1 MKKINFYL
9 LLTTLFL
16 GVGVNAQGIYFVTD
30 STDSGSGKTL
40 RNALASNADT
50 IVIDVK
56 GTLELTSSLVL
67 TKDVVIL
74 GPSAKHFTINPWQI
88 TDVDGLFKFNGH
100 KLTLSG
106 VRISGG
112 GYNSSVPILHIH
124 NANNADTVRVIDC
137 LFENTVLQNGSGSVL
152 NYNVALLSKPIIFSR
167 CSFISVRADN
177 NGGAFYIA
185 QGKGAE
191 VYNCTFNACTTTWG
205 QGGRA
210 GAIYMSG
217 GDLTLIN
224 NTFYMNS
231 DDSDA
236 HHLYLAGNSVNLIN
250 NIFEEGST
258 QNLIKTGTIVADY
271 YHNNFISSYLT
282 GAGISYGFTEN
293 TASGISTPLIE
304 DGLGL
309 KYFSLPAGSPCID
322 TYLGSNPKVLSQK
335 YDQRRSWRKMKSDIA
350 NSSYSIDAG
359 AVEYSPFTVTSA
371 DPNNSPGGIKSVFSR
386 LNSSPVFGNKAI
398 VFEIPTSDLPADMN
412 IGQDTLVIDYSVA
425 DLIINGFSQS
435 GSVVAGPGIDS
446 TSVTSATIPIVI
458 NGNNTHGSII
468 ENRGANVFIAG
479 VDVINAI
486 SSGGIKGV
494 GINFTGYNCSIE
506 GCHIGVNSIG
516 EYGSNT
522 KNTYGITVPPG
533 TQGLS
538 IGVNNYYNNFL
549 MHVSRNIISG
559 NDSAQVESL
568 TGGVIKRNFIGLNG
582 TGTSVINTPF
592 AKGVVL
598 GSVDAYV
605 GLFGGKKHEGNYVA
619 GQDSACKL
627 YNMQEVRSN
636 VVGFLY
642 DKVGIASNN
651 TGIKIENGYDAKIIN
666 NRIGNVTNGN
676 ALYLLNIKGNNS
688 FLYPEQNS
696 VIAFNKIGIT
706 LNRQSAAI
714 NGSGIKILSN
724 RGSDGNGGHISDARF
739 RKIHHNVIAN
749 CNRGLDFD
757 LSLFHLYDPNSGNYI
772 PVPSLSVPFSDSV
785 YRNVIGFD
793 TINNNSF
800 SNGTGI
806 YIDSGVQAITFSR
819 NIIANNTTAGV
830 QIAGVDSTEYIHFYR
845 NKIFNNGGATGLG
858 IDLDDN
864 GTTNLIGNKPY
875 SNDSVVPPT
884 LSSSIY
890 CQGDSKVKLGVKL
903 FIEDSTRFYRMDFY
917 KTDSDGQEGK
927 IFLKDTMFAPNT
939 LSLGN
944 NIDTLSFMATFIAI
958 NDSIVATLTQL
969 DTATIE
975 NYGYLDTLLVAST
988 SEFSNYSV
996 IRNYSPSIVTP
1007 SGVCDGQQIIIQIA
1021 DAGTITNFMI
1031 DNVSQLNNPAHYTL
1045 TTGQTSIT
1053 VSVVS
1058 DSLGCSDS
1066 FTTSL
1071 SVNPLPNV
1079 TANIFNN
1086 RDTIC
1091 QGDSAVLIGVPYN
1104 STNGQWKVD
1113 STSFTDTVV
1122 FPGNTTKYIYIFTD
1136 GNGCSNKDSVVVTV
1150 NPLPNAILVSDSV
1163 VCYGNTIDLS
1173 GLVSSVIQVGETSYW
1188 YNESDATSTPLIA
1201 QTIIMSQD
1209 SSFVYQVTDVS
1220 SGCINQDTINIL
1232 VNSLPNVSAGMDSS
1246 ICGSGDIYLSGLNG
1260 ITPTTGIWYDITMT
1274 NFINSTNVV
1283 SVISD
1288 TSFIYRVTDGNGCT
1302 NQDTVDI
1309 FVNSLPNVSAGQDS
1323 IICGLG
1329 TINLMGLIGV
1339 NPLNGT
1345 WYDNTMSNTIPNP
1358 VSVSLN
1364 TSYIYKVI
1372 GVDGCM
1378 NQDTVDI
1385 FVNPLPNVS
1394 AGQDSSICG
1403 MGTINLNGLIGVTP
1417 SNGTWYD
1424 TTMISIANNNINV
1437 VSDTSFIYQVT
1448 AGNGCTNQDT
1458 VDIFVNP
1465 KPILTVNST
1474 TPDNCSDGSGEV
1486 VLLTTSGT
1494 PSYSYSIDGATYNLN
1509 NVFSGLQGGQSYTF
1523 YTIDDNNCSDTLA
1536 IYVPVGT
1543 STPPLSPS
1551 LITPIKICQGYKETI
1566 TDTISTNANYA
1577 HTFIFYDFP
1586 DEINVN
1592 STNNAVLIPE
1602 SLNGVDSIVVVATNT
1617 DGCTNS
1623 TTITDIDFTENN
1635 LQTSP
1640 INNICQGDNH
1650 TFDVWATGVPDSLLW
1665 STNGTGSGE
1674 QEDQGSFTINNLTD
1688 NEVYIAVKE
1697 NDCWFYDTISV
1708 TFAIDC
1714 EETVTNAF
1722 QPDGDIEENSF
1733 FYLDDEHVNPDLWEN
1748 TVTIYNRWGDIVF
1761 KEQNYDNKTI
1771 VWKGKGLTR
1780 VDLPEGTY
1788 YYVLDVP
1795 EISYSKKGWVYLD
1808 R

>member
-1 MKKINFYL
+1 MKKIKFYL
-9 LLTTLFL
+9 VFICLFL
-16 GVGVNAQGIYFVTD
+16 GVGLSAQGIYFVTD
-30 STDSGSGKTL
+30 STDTGSGRTL
-40 RNALASNADT
+40 RNALATNADT

-56 GTLELTSSLVL
+56 GTLELDTPLVL
-67 TKDVVIL
+67 NRDVVIL

-88 TDVDGLFKFNGH
+88 TDNDGLFKFNGH

-112 GYNSSVPILHIH
+112 GYNSSVPIFHIH
-124 NANNADTVRVIDC
+124 NANNAGTVRVIDC
-137 LFENTVLQNGSGSVL
+137 LFENTVLQNGNGTVL
-152 NYNVALLSKPIIFSR
+152 NYNVNYTSSKPIIFSR
-167 CSFISVRADN
+167 CSFISVQAQN

-185 QGKGAE
+185 GGKGAE

-210 GAIYMSG
+210 GAIYMLG

-236 HHLYLAGNSVNLIN
+236 HHLYLAGDSVTLIN
-250 NIFEEGST
+250 NIFEDGT
-258 QNLIKTGTIVADY
+258 NPNLIKTGTIAVDY
-271 YHNNFISSYLT
+271 FDNNYISSNLT
-282 GAGISYGFTEN
+282 GSGITYGFTEN
-293 TASGISTPLIE
+293 SSTGISTTPLIE

-309 KYFSLPAGSPCID
+309 KYFSLPSGSPCID
-322 TYLGSNPKVLSQK
+322 TYNSANPHPKVISQK

-350 NSSYSIDAG
+350 NSSYLIDAG
-359 AVEYSPFTVTSA
+359 AVEYSPFTVRSVDPYSA
-371 DPNNSPGGIKSVFSR
+371 NGIHTVFTNLSTV
-386 LNSSPVFGNKAI
+386 SGNKAI

-412 IGQDTLVIDYSVA
+412 IGA
-425 DLIINGFSQS
+425 DSLAIESTIYDNIIVNGFSQS
-435 GSVVAGPGIDS
+435 GSMVAGPGTD
-446 TSVTSATIPIVI
+446 TTRVTSATIPIVI
-458 NGNNTHGSII
+458 NGGGNAKRRLTVYGGN
-468 ENRGANVFIAG
+468 EVYIAG
-479 VDVINAI
+479 LDFVNSI
-486 SSGGIKGV
+486 SSGSEDGV
-494 GINFTGYNCSIE
+494 GISVGGYTTYLCSIE
-506 GCHIGVNSIG
+506 GCHIGVDSVG

-538 IGVNNYYNNFL
+538 IGVNNYYYNYL
-549 MHVSRNIISG
+549 THVSRNVISG

-605 GLFGGKKHEGNYVA
+605 GLFGGKKHEGNYIA

-642 DKVGIASNN
+642 DKVGLASNN
-651 TGIKIENGYDAKIIN
+651 TGIIIENGYDAKIIN
-666 NRIGNVTNGN
+666 NRIGNVTNGD

-688 FLYPEQNS
+688 YLYPEQNS

-706 LNRQSAAI
+706 LDRQSATI

-739 RKIHHNVIAN
+739 RKIHNNVIAN

-757 LSLFHLYDPNSGNYI
+757 LSLFNFYDYNSGNEFL
-772 PVPSLSVPFSDSV
+772 VPSLSVPFSDSV

-800 SNGTGI
+800 SNSTGI

-875 SNDSVVPPT
+875 SNDSLVPPT

-903 FIEDSTRFYRMDFY
+903 FVEDSTRFYRMDFY

-969 DTATIE
+969 DTTTIE

-1007 SGVCDGQQIIIQIA
+1007 SGVCDGQQIIMQIA

-1091 QGDSAVLIGVPYN
+1091 QGDSTVLIGVPYS

-1113 STSFTDTVV
+1113 STLFTDTVV

-1150 NPLPNAILVSDSV
+1150 N
-1163 VCYGNTIDLS
+1163 
-1173 GLVSSVIQVGETSYW
+1173 
-1188 YNESDATSTPLIA
+1188 
-1201 QTIIMSQD
+1201 
-1209 SSFVYQVTDVS
+1209 
-1220 SGCINQDTINIL
+1220 
-1232 VNSLPNVSAGMDSS
+1232 SLPNV
-1246 ICGSGDIYLSGLNG
+1246 L
-1260 ITPTTGIWYDITMT
+1260 
-1274 NFINSTNVV
+1274 
-1283 SVISD
+1283 
-1288 TSFIYRVTDGNGCT
+1288 
-1302 NQDTVDI
+1302 
-1309 FVNSLPNVSAGQDS
+1309 AGQDS
-1323 IICGLG
+1323 IICGSG
-1329 TINLMGLIGV
+1329 TINLTGLIGV
-1339 NPLNGT
+1339 NPSNGT
-1345 WYDNTMSNTIPNP
+1345 WYDNTMSSTIPNP

-1372 GVDGCM
+1372 GVG
-1378 NQDTVDI
+1378 
-1385 FVNPLPNVS
+1385 
-1394 AGQDSSICG
+1394 
-1403 MGTINLNGLIGVTP
+1403 
-1417 SNGTWYD
+1417 
-1424 TTMISIANNNINV
+1424 
-1437 VSDTSFIYQVT
+1437 
-1448 AGNGCTNQDT
+1448 GCTNQDT

-1465 KPILTVNST
+1465 KPILTVNSI
-1474 TPDNCSDGSGEV
+1474 TPDNCLDGNGSVE
-1486 VLLTTSGT
+1486 LSATSGT
-1494 PSYSYSIDGATYNLN
+1494 VPYNYSIDGLTYVPN
-1509 NVFSGLQGGQSYTF
+1509 NTFNSLQGGQTYTF
-1523 YTIDDNNCSDTLA
+1523 YIMDNNLCSDTL
-1536 IYVPVGT
+1536 IGVVIPVGT
-1543 STPPLSPS
+1543 STPPMSPS
-1551 LITPIKICQGYKETI
+1551 LIAPIKICEGDKETI
-1566 TDTISTNANYA
+1566 TDTISTNANYV

-1586 DEINVN
+1586 DVINLN

-1617 DGCTNS
+1617 DGCTSS

-1640 INNICQGDNH
+1640 INNICQGDDH
-1650 TFDVWATGVPDSLLW
+1650 TFDVWITGVPDSLLW

-1674 QEDQGSFTINNLTD
+1674 LEDQGSFTINNLTD
-1688 NEVYIAVKE
+1688 NEVYIVVKE
-1697 NDCWFYDTISV
+1697 NECWFYDTISV

-1722 QPDGDIEENSF
+1722 QPDGDILENSF

-1771 VWKGKGLTR
+1771 VWKGKGLTQ